1 MSNLDFPPDPSLD
14 PTGPLPANPHLHFAP
29 SYSPSN
35 GLGALESPLGPDAA
49 PGQRLALAQWTQC
62 WQHILRWYHS
72 PDLEAIRVCS
82 AVALSHYA
90 LKEKATWIFVLG
102 PSGTGKTD
110 LCIKS
115 LTGLPKKRVLDQISS
130 KSFSSGMGV
139 GEHSLLSRAGKAEL
153 WLFKDFSMTL
163 SENEDELKKIIGC
176 LRSVW
181 DGECSR
187 EVGAAARRVEWK
199 GKITSI
205 VAATPA
211 LENKW
216 AVHADL
222 GDRFLTIHWHP
233 PTDID
238 QALQCMALHRGHEDD
253 ISQGLIR
260 KMATWID
267 TLTKTTHH
275 LEETPL
281 TRRLD
286 RRLRQ
291 LSILAARFRV
301 RPRRVD
307 GQIADVPTTEFPSRL
322 INGARAVRDYHAR
335 LFLKPS
341 IDLAD
346 QKLAERILWDTFPR
360 ARRALLEVLAPG
372 ETIRQAELRAA
383 TGLQKM
389 PYQRLIEDLA
399 AIGVLDRVKK
409 DNDEGYL
416 ISWTP
421 EVRDVLKEIQ
431 DPIGQAG
438 QAHSQKVIS
447 FGKGAA
453 G

>member
-1 MSNLDFPPDPSLD
+1 MSNLDSLV
-14 PTGPLPANPHLHFAP
+14 PAGPLPANPNLKFRP
-29 SYSPSN
+29 GWSPQD
-35 GLGALESPLGPDAA
+35 GLGALESPLGPDAS
-49 PGQRLALAQWTQC
+49 PLQTQSLLQWTQC
-62 WQHILRWYHS
+62 WQHILRWYHF

-90 LKEKATWIFVLG
+90 PKEKATWIFVLG

-110 LCIKS
+110 LCIKA

-130 KSFSSGMGV
+130 KSFVSGMGA
-139 GEHSLLSRAGKAEL
+139 GENSLLARAGKGEL

-163 SENEDELKKIIGC
+163 SENDDELKKIMGC
-176 LRSVW
+176 LRSIW
-181 DGECSR
+181 DGESSR

-233 PTDID
+233 PADID
-238 QALQCMALHRGHEDD
+238 QALQCMALHRGHEEE
-253 ISQGLIR
+253 ISSGLIR

-267 TLTKTTHH
+267 TTAKVSHP

-281 TRRLD
+281 SSRLD

-301 RPRRVD
+301 RPRRID
-307 GQIADVPTTEFPSRL
+307 GQISDVPAVEFPSRI

-335 LFLKPS
+335 LLSKPS

-360 ARRALLEVLAPG
+360 ARRALIEALPPG
-372 ETIRQAELRAA
+372 EELRQADLRQA

-389 PYQRLIEDLA
+389 PYQRLIEDLG
-399 AIGVLDRVKK
+399 AIGVLERVKK
-409 DNDEGYL
+409 DSDEGYL
-416 ISWTP
+416 ISWEP
-421 EVRDVLKEIQ
+421 EIGEILTELAQ
-431 DPIGQAG
+431 APDTGVIGK
-438 QAHSQKVIS
+438 SPKRRL
-447 FGKGAA
+447 AA
-453 G
+453 I

>member
-1 MSNLDFPPDPSLD
+1 MSNLD
-14 PTGPLPANPHLHFAP
+14 PTAPAPGLLPANPHLKFRP
-29 SYSPSN
+29 GFSPLD
-35 GLGALESPLGPDAA
+35 GLGALETPLDPDAS
-49 PGQRLALAQWTQC
+49 PQTHQALAQWTQC

-72 PDLEAIRVCS
+72 PDIEAIRVCS

-130 KSFSSGMGV
+130 KSFVSGMGV

-163 SENEDELKKIIGC
+163 SENDDELRKIIGC
-176 LRSVW
+176 LRSIW
-181 DGECSR
+181 DGESSR

-222 GDRFLTIHWHP
+222 GDRFLTIHWNP
-233 PTDID
+233 PPDID
-238 QALQCMALHRGHEDD
+238 QALQCMSLHRGHEEE
-253 ISQGLIR
+253 ISSGLIR

-267 TLTKTTHH
+267 PAAKVTHP
-275 LEETPL
+275 LAETPL
-281 TRRLD
+281 TQALD

-307 GQIADVPTTEFPSRL
+307 GQISEVPTAEFPSRI

-335 LFLKPS
+335 LFCKPS

-360 ARRALLEVLAPG
+360 ARRALIEVLPPG
-372 ETIRQAELRAA
+372 ETIRQADLRPQV
-383 TGLQKM
+383 GLQKM
-389 PYQRLIEDLA
+389 PYQRLIEDLV
-399 AIGVLDRVKK
+399 AIGALDRVKK
-409 DNDEGYL
+409 DQDDGYL
-416 ISWTP
+416 ISWVP
-421 EVRDVLKEIQ
+421 EISEILSELALQ
-431 DPIGQAG
+431 PGQAK
-438 QAHSQKVIS
+438 S
-447 FGKGAA
+447 GKGKKLAIIS
-453 G
+453 GGTSQ

>member
-1 MSNLDFPPDPSLD
+1 MSNLDPFAAA
-14 PTGPLPANPHLHFAP
+14 GPLPANPNLKFRLGW
-29 SYSPSN
+29 SPQD
-35 GLGALESPLGPDAA
+35 GLGALESPLDPDAS
-49 PGQRLALAQWTQC
+49 PLQKQSLLQWTQC

-90 LKEKATWIFVLG
+90 PKEKATWIFVLG

-130 KSFSSGMGV
+130 KSFVSGMGA
-139 GEHSLLSRAGKAEL
+139 GENSLLSRAGKGEL

-163 SENEDELKKIIGC
+163 SENDDELRKIIGC
-176 LRSVW
+176 LRSIW
-181 DGECSR
+181 DGESSR

-211 LENKW
+211 LEGKW

-222 GDRFLTIHWHP
+222 GDRFLTIHWNP
-233 PTDID
+233 PSDID
-238 QALQCMALHRGHEDD
+238 QALQCMALHRGHEEE

-267 TLTKTTHH
+267 PATKTPHQ

-281 TRRLD
+281 SNRLD

-301 RPRRVD
+301 RPRRID
-307 GQIADVPTTEFPSRL
+307 GQISDVPAVEFPSR
-322 INGARAVRDYHAR
+322 IITGARAVRDYHAR
-335 LFLKPS
+335 LMSKPS

-346 QKLAERILWDTFPR
+346 QRLAERILWDTFPR
-360 ARRALLEVLAPG
+360 ARRALIEALPPG
-372 ETIRQAELRAA
+372 AELRQADLRQA

-389 PYQRLIEDLA
+389 PYQRLIEDLG
-399 AIGVLDRVKK
+399 AIGVLERVKK
-409 DNDEGYL
+409 DSDEGYL
-416 ISWTP
+416 ISWEP
-421 EVRDVLKEIQ
+421 EISEILTELAQ
-431 DPIGQAG
+431 APDAQAIGK
-438 QAHSQKVIS
+438 SPKRRL
-447 FGKGAA
+447 AA
-453 G
+453 I

>member
-1 MSNLDFPPDPSLD
+1 MSTLDSHLIPSS
-14 PTGPLPANPHLHFAP
+14 PLPANPQIRFRP
-29 SYSPSN
+29 DWSPQN
-35 GLGALESPLGPDAA
+35 GLGALESPLPPDS
-49 PGQRLALAQWTQC
+49 PPKSTQSLLQWTQV
-62 WQHILRWYHS
+62 WQHIFRWYHS
-72 PDLEAIRVCS
+72 PDLEAIRVCA

-90 LKEKATWIFVLG
+90 LKEKSTWIFILG

-130 KSFSSGMGV
+130 KSFVSGMGV

-176 LRSVW
+176 LRSIW
-181 DGECSR
+181 DGEVSR

-199 GKITSI
+199 GKITSL

-222 GDRFLTIHWHP
+222 GDRFLTIHWNP
-233 PTDID
+233 PQDID
-238 QALQCMALHRGHEDD
+238 QALQCMALHRGHEDE

-260 KMATWID
+260 TMATWID
-267 TLTKTTHH
+267 PASKSALP

-281 TRRLD
+281 TQHLD

-301 RPRRVD
+301 RPRRID
-307 GQIADVPTTEFPSRL
+307 GQISDIPATEFPSR
-322 INGARAVRDYHAR
+322 IITGARAVRDYHAR
-335 LFLKPS
+335 LFAKPH

-346 QKLAERILWDTFPR
+346 QRLAERILWDTFPR
-360 ARRALLEVLAPG
+360 ARRALIEALQPG
-372 ETIRQAELRAA
+372 EAVHQSELRLA
-383 TGLQKM
+383 TGLHKM
-389 PYQRLIEDLA
+389 PYQRLIEDLS
-399 AIGVLDRVKK
+399 AIGALDRVKK
-409 DNDEGYL
+409 DQDEGYL
-416 ISWTP
+416 VSWTP
-421 EVRDVLKEIQ
+421 EVGEILRELQ
-431 DPIGQAG
+431 QPPSGVGLGQLPKAG
-438 QAHSQKVIS
+438 PKLV
-447 FGKGAA
+447 A

>member
-1 MSNLDFPPDPSLD
+1 MSNLDSQLFTP
-14 PTGPLPANPHLHFAP
+14 GPLPANPHLQFRP
-29 SYSPSN
+29 GFSPSD
-35 GLGALESPLGPDAA
+35 GLGALESALPLDATPA
-49 PGQRLALAQWTQC
+49 QREALLQWSQC

-90 LKEKATWIFVLG
+90 TKERATWIFVLG

-139 GEHSLLSRAGKAEL
+139 GEHSLLSRAGAAEL

-222 GDRFLTIHWHP
+222 GDRFLTIHWNP
-233 PTDID
+233 PPDID
-238 QALQCMALHRGHEDD
+238 QALQCMSLHIGHEEE
-253 ISQGLIR
+253 IASGLVR
-260 KMATWID
+260 KMASWINPAGKCH
-267 TLTKTTHH
+267 LP

-281 TRRLD
+281 TSRLD

-307 GQIADVPTTEFPSRL
+307 GQISEVPTTEFPSRL
-322 INGARAVRDYHAR
+322 IKGARAVRDYHAR
-335 LFLKPS
+335 LFCKPS

-360 ARRALLEVLAPG
+360 ARRALLEALPPG
-372 ETIRQAELRAA
+372 ETIRQADLRAA

-389 PYQRLIEDLA
+389 PYQRLVEDLV
-399 AIGVLDRVKK
+399 AIDALERVKK
-409 DNDEGYL
+409 DQDEGYL

-421 EVRDVLKEIQ
+421 EVAEILRELASTS
-431 DPIGQAG
+431 AG
-438 QAHSQKVIS
+438 AGV
-447 FGKGAA
+447 GAGIKPGRKLA
-453 G
+453 LA

>member
-1 MSNLDFPPDPSLD
+1 MSNLDASNAL
-14 PTGPLPANPHLHFAP
+14 GPLPANPNLRFRPGFAI
-29 SYSPSN
+29 SD
-35 GLGALESPLGPDAA
+35 GLGALESPLSPDAS
-49 PGQRLALAQWTQC
+49 PQTHQSLAQWTQC
-62 WQHILRWYHS
+62 WQHILRWYHD
-72 PDLEAIRVCS
+72 PDIEAIRVCS

-163 SENEDELKKIIGC
+163 SENDDELRKIIGC

-181 DGECSR
+181 DGESSR

-222 GDRFLTIHWHP
+222 GDRFLTIYWNP
-233 PTDID
+233 PSDID
-238 QALQCMALHRGHEDD
+238 QALQCMALHRGHEEE
-253 ISQGLIR
+253 ISSGLIR

-267 TLTKTTHH
+267 PAAKSAWELA
-275 LEETPL
+275 ETPL
-281 TRRLD
+281 TQSLD

-307 GQIADVPTTEFPSRL
+307 GQISDVPATEFPSR
-322 INGARAVRDYHAR
+322 IITGARAVRDYHAR
-335 LFLKPS
+335 LFSKPT
-341 IDLAD
+341 IDMAD

-360 ARRALLEVLAPG
+360 ARRALLEALAPG
-372 ETIRQAELRAA
+372 ETARQADLRSVV
-383 TGLQKM
+383 GLQKM
-389 PYQRLIEDLA
+389 PYQRLIEDLG

-409 DNDEGYL
+409 DSDEGYQ

-421 EVRDVLKEIQ
+421 EVSDILKELHQ
-431 DPIGQAG
+431 PAG
-438 QAHSQKVIS
+438 ASKPSRKLSVVS
-447 FGKGAA
+447 
-453 G
+453 